1 MLHLTLIKY
10 CFPLESIIPL
20 INGLRSNTSV
30 KNLDLSWNALT
41 GKMFC
46 KALNRAL
53 LQNKTIECLNLENN
67 RLQTSDAGSFKLI
80 TRKSKSLKYLY
91 IGQNLWSEDDILKI
105 LRILTKNPNILK
117 VLSFG
122 DTYISQAAVLQ
133 TRKIFN
139 KNPNIQIIHGGVI
152 GFYPPATVDLMAL
165 VIDRCK
171 FLAMK
176 PKKKKL
182 KRNMGY
188 MKIFNN
194 LIFYTLIYLIFF
206 SHFMLKLK
214 EEEDKYIR
222 RGQFIEQVQDFKLR
236 LDEDLVGM
244 LMDVFTIEISSKI
257 KGGGE
262 RIRKYVGLTEMA
274 DYYLERHPTD
284 PPPPVVFN
292 IKHKAKGRKKPIK
305 K

>member
-1 MLHLTLIKY
+1 M
-10 CFPLESIIPL
+10 
-20 INGLRSNTSV
+20 NTSV

-41 GKMFC
+41 GKTFC
-46 KALNRAL
+46 KVLNRAL

-105 LRILTKNPNILK
+105 LRILTKNPNRLKILS
-117 VLSFG
+117 LG
-122 DTYISQAAVLQ
+122 DTYISQVALLQ
-133 TRKIFN
+133 IGKILK
-139 KNPNIQIIHGGVI
+139 KNPDIQIIHGGVI

-188 MKIFNN
+188 FQI
-194 LIFYTLIYLIFF
+194 
-206 SHFMLKLK
+206 KLK
-214 EEEDKYIR
+214 
-222 RGQFIEQVQDFKLR
+222 F
-236 LDEDLVGM
+236 LV
-244 LMDVFTIEISSKI
+244 
-257 KGGGE
+257 
-262 RIRKYVGLTEMA
+262 
-274 DYYLERHPTD
+274 
-284 PPPPVVFN
+284 
-292 IKHKAKGRKKPIK
+292 
-305 K
+305 